1 MINFIIPSVGRS
13 TLKNTLESL
22 INQTNPNWEC
32 LVGFD
37 GLSEDQIDQSI
48 LVYDNRIRY
57 LYLKEKL
64 GVFTNNGNA
73 GEVRNY
79 LISQISNNN
88 EWIGFVDDD
97 DTLKEYYIEKLDE
110 ELNNNKFDCC
120 VFRMVSGE
128 SIIPP
133 LEIENDIIQ
142 GLVGISFCVNKKF
155 ILEKNIKF
163 INSTSEDYNF
173 LEKINNLNGC
183 IYISKHITYNVRN

>member
-1 MINFIIPSVGRS
+1 MINFIVPSVGRS

-32 LVGFD
+32 WVGFD

-48 LVYDNRIRY
+48 LVYDDRIHY

-64 GVFTNNGNA
+64 GAFTHNGNA

-79 LISQISNNN
+79 LISQISNDYD
-88 EWIGFVDDD
+88 WIGFVDDD
-97 DTLKEYYIEKLDE
+97 DTLREYYVEKLDE

-133 LEIENDIIQ
+133 LEIEDQILQ
-142 GLVGISFCVNKKF
+142 GFVGISFCVNKKF
-155 ILEKNIKF
+155 IGKA
-163 INSTSEDYNF
+163 T
-173 LEKINNLNGC
+173 G
-183 IYISKHITYNVRN
+183 ISL